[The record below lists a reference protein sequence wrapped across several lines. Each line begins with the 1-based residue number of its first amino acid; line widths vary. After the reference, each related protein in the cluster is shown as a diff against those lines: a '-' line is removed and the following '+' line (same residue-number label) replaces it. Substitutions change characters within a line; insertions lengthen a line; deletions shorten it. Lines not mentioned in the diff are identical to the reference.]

1 MRLRKLG
8 RYLKDNLD
16 AIIPATIFSFII
28 SIYFWPPE
36 YIQGIRSD
44 ILYAVTGPI
53 LTLLGLLIAYRVND
67 KIRNPKLKIVRWGIY
82 KFEKSIRVFAEIE
95 NAAGREI
102 ARDAK
107 ALITIRRMRDG
118 REESLEK
125 DDLVPEK
132 ELIDNDN
139 PLVPYDSVRV
149 EGEPVPWMIPEV
161 PYQSRGLHGLP
172 LKHITNIAPGQ
183 RSRVALL
190 DIIKSGKKYHLR
202 VFSEYGTEKE
212 PIEAYIGRPSKPLSG
227 RYYTRR
233 IRCALKPGNYI
244 FYLVVSASK
253 AQPVIG
259 TMQIDMKEENIRFL
273 EPPQGETD
281 LRSYFEKNN

>member
-1 MRLRKLG
+1 VRLRKLG

-36 YIQGIRSD
+36 YIRGIRSD
-44 ILYAVTGPI
+44 ILCAVTGPI

-67 KIRNPKLKIVRWGIY
+67 KLRNPKLKIVRWGIY

-183 RSRVALL
+183 RGRVALL
-190 DIIKSGKKYHLR
+190 DVLKSGEKYYLR

-212 PIEAYIGRPSKPLSG
+212 PIEVYTGRPYESLG

-233 IRCALKPGNYI
+233 IRCALKPGDYI
-244 FYLVVSASK
+244 LYLVVSASK

-259 TMQIDMKEENIRFL
+259 TMRIDAKEEKIVFL
-273 EPPQGETD
+273 EPPQGEAD